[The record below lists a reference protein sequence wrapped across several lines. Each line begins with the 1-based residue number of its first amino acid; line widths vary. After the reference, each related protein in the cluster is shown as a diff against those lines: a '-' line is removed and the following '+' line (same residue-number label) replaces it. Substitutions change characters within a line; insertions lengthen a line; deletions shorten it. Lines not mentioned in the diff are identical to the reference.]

1 MLEPDQW
8 DAVLSRVSG
17 TVYRGTER
25 ISSNAL
31 LNLSEVGPDP
41 VLRQKMRKR
50 TYRIRDHVEAFGRGE
65 GIPRFCAPR
74 LHCTARARR
83 SRRNGATV
91 KMKIPPRGN
100 FCPHFRGR

>member
-65 GIPRFCAPR
+65 GIPRFCVPPAWHP
-74 LHCTARARR
+74 TAREFLPAF
-83 SRRNGATV
+83 SRAVIRNYRHVA
-91 KMKIPPRGN
+91 
-100 FCPHFRGR
+100 